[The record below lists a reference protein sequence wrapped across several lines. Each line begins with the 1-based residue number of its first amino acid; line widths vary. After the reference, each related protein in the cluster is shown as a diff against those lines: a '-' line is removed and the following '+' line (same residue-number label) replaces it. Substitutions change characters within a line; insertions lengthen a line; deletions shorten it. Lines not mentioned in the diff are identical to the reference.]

1 MWRASPES
9 PRMFDSDLFDAF
21 SRTHPAVVPILYVP
35 GVLLPLVYGASHS
48 SLGLADSCSIFV
60 LGFLSWTLTEYWLHR
75 LVFHF
80 EGQGPYWE
88 RVHFLLHGVH
98 HRWAKDKYRLV
109 MPPAVSLALYFLF
122 GFLFYVVLGKRTMW
136 PFHAGF
142 VAGYLVYDMTHYATH
157 HHRPRTRWGR
167 MLRQHHFLHHFKDQS
182 QRFGVSSPLWDWV
195 FGTMPSARALDMGR
209 MLTKRRRTPVGPY
222 SR

>member
-9 PRMFDSDLFDAF
+9 PRMFDRDLFDVF
-21 SRTHPAVVPILYVP
+21 SRTDPAVVPILYVP
-35 GVLLPLVYGASHS
+35 GVLLPLTYGASHS
-48 SLGLADSCSIFV
+48 NLGLVRSCGVFV

-80 EGQGPYWE
+80 EGQGPFWE
-88 RVHFLLHGVH
+88 RVHFLIHGVH

-122 GFLFYVVLGKRTMW
+122 GFLFHVLLGPRLMW

-167 MLRQHHFLHHFKDQS
+167 MLRRHHYLHHFKDEC

-195 FGTMPSARALDMGR
+195 FGTMPAAHALDSGR
-209 MLTKRRRTPVGPY
+209 TKAVGT
-222 SR
+222 RGA